1 MLHPR
6 QRRVAALDLVGVEI
20 GRGFAEI
27 DHLETAHRDIRLVA
41 VLLPEQPFIHL
52 GRRKGIAGDEIA
64 AAGEVFDDGVGFR
77 KRPAVIE
84 FDRRHLPCAIE
95 LEEFRRAGLAVARV
109 DFDPAIGD
117 REVLADKLH
126 FQTIARIAIAV
137 DFHGRRHFTETTD
150 QQAGSRLSTRPRATR
165 AAYRSELIAE
175 TELERVDI
183 GVDGGSEA
191 DVLPLRP
198 QEQAG

>member
-1 MLHPR
+1 MRQPSIGQKRNVGERNGVADQKSRRGKLMLHPR

-52 GRRKGIAGDEIA
+52 RRRKSIAGDQIA
-64 AAGEVFDDGVGFR
+64 AAGEIFDDGVGFR
-77 KRPAVIE
+77 KRPAVVE
-84 FDRRHLPCAIE
+84 FDRRHLPRVIE

-109 DFDPAIGD
+109 DFDPVVGD
-117 REVLADKLH
+117 RKPVADKLH
-126 FQTIARIAIAV
+126 LQAIARIAVAV

-150 QQAGSRLSTRPRATR
+150 QQAVSRLSTISADSR
-165 AAYRSELIAE
+165 EAE
-175 TELERVDI
+175 KPAQNL
-183 GVDGGSEA
+183 
-191 DVLPLRP
+191 
-198 QEQAG
+198 